1 MTQRTLIVYVH
12 GLWFTGREGF
22 LLRRRLARALSAETL
37 AFGYPS
43 VNASLATNVAALG
56 RYLGGLRAD
65 TLHLVGHSLG
75 GVVIT
80 RLFDDAPALP
90 PGRVV
95 VLGSPLNGSQAARG
109 FARVPGAGRMLGH
122 SMRDLLAAAPRAWR
136 GERELGVIAGVS
148 PLGLG
153 RLVARLEA
161 PHDGTV
167 TVAETLLPGTTDR
180 IQMPVNHSRLVF
192 SEPVARQVVA
202 FLRDGRFTR

>member
-1 MTQRTLIVYVH
+1 LTQRTLIVYVH

-22 LLRRRLARALSAETL
+22 LLRRRLARSLSAETL

-43 VNASLATNVAALG
+43 VNATLAANAAALG

-80 RLFDDAPALP
+80 RLFDDPPALP

-95 VLGSPLNGSQAARG
+95 LLGSPLNGSQAARG
-109 FARVPGAGRMLGH
+109 FARWPGAGRLLGH
-122 SMRDLLAAAPRAWR
+122 SMRDVLDSAPRDWG

-148 PLGLG
+148 PRGLG
-153 RLVARLEA
+153 RFVARLEA

-180 IQMPVNHSRLVF
+180 IEMPVSHSRLVF

-202 FLRDGRFTR
+202 FLHDGRFRR

>member
-1 MTQRTLIVYVH
+1 LTQRTLIVYVH

-22 LLRRRLARALSAETL
+22 LLRRRLARALGAETL

-43 VNASLATNVAALG
+43 VNATLAANAAALG
-56 RYLGGLRAD
+56 RYLCSLRAD
-65 TLHLVGHSLG
+65 ALHLVGHSLG

-80 RLFDDAPALP
+80 RLFDDPPALP

-109 FARVPGAGRMLGH
+109 FARLPGAGRLLGH
-122 SMRDLLAAAPRAWR
+122 SMRDVLDAAPRTWG
-136 GERELGVIAGVS
+136 GERELGVIAGVL

-153 RLVARLEA
+153 RLVSRLEA

-180 IQMPVNHSRLVF
+180 IQMPVNHSRMVF
-192 SEPVARQVVA
+192 SDSVAGQVAA
-202 FLRDGRFTR
+202 FLRNGRFTR

>member
-1 MTQRTLIVYVH
+1 
-12 GLWFTGREGF
+12 
-22 LLRRRLARALSAETL
+22 
-37 AFGYPS
+37 
-43 VNASLATNVAALG
+43 
-56 RYLGGLRAD
+56 
-65 TLHLVGHSLG
+65 
-75 GVVIT
+75 
-80 RLFDDAPALP
+80 
-90 PGRVV
+90 VV

>member
-1 MTQRTLIVYVH
+1 LTQRTLIVYVH

-22 LLRRRLARALSAETL
+22 LLRRRLARALGAETL

-43 VNASLATNVAALG
+43 VNATLAANAAALG
-56 RYLGGLRAD
+56 RYLCSLRAD
-65 TLHLVGHSLG
+65 ALHLVGHSLG

-80 RLFDDAPALP
+80 RLFDDPPALP

-109 FARVPGAGRMLGH
+109 FARLPGAGRLLGH
-122 SMRDLLAAAPRAWR
+122 SMRDVLDAAPRTWG
-136 GERELGVIAGVS
+136 GERELGVIAGVL

-180 IQMPVNHSRLVF
+180 IQMPVNHSRMVF
-192 SEPVARQVVA
+192 SEPVAGQVAA
-202 FLRDGRFTR
+202 FLRNGRFTR

>member
-1 MTQRTLIVYVH
+1 LTQRTLIVYVH

-22 LLRRRLARALSAETL
+22 LLRRRLARALAAQTL
-37 AFGYPS
+37 AFSYPS
-43 VNASLATNVAALG
+43 VNATLAANAAALG
-56 RYLGGLRAD
+56 RYLSALRAH

-80 RLFDDAPALP
+80 RLFDDPPALP

-95 VLGSPLNGSQAARG
+95 VLGSPLNGSHAARG
-109 FARVPGAGRMLGH
+109 FARVPGAARLLGH
-122 SMRDLLAAAPRAWR
+122 SIRDVLDAAPRAWG

-161 PHDGTV
+161 PHDGTI

-180 IQMPVNHSRLVF
+180 IEMPVNHSGMVF